1 MPKKGSTT
9 TQTSSPDEFGQQARQ
24 QVWDRAMNLA
34 QQPYQAYNGQRTAGV
49 DPMTTNALNGAAS
62 TIRDFQ
68 NYKPG
73 TLLSGDINAYQNP
86 YQQSVINGVQGD
98 YDRIR
103 QQTSNQVNDAATQ
116 AHAFGGSRHG
126 VAEGIALASTNRDEA
141 SQLAGLRS
149 AGYTDAANRLS
160 ADQARQDAYQTQRL
174 GSAGDL
180 MNLGLSGGGYLRNV
194 QQAGLDANYDNFL
207 RQQGYGAQQL
217 GMLSG
222 TLGGLPQG
230 GTSTNQQSGSGLGG
244 ILGGALSIGSQF
256 LPGGALAGSL
266 SGLFGGGGG
275 FDVGPQEYINPVR

>member
-1 MPKKGSTT
+1 
-9 TQTSSPDEFGQQARQ
+9 
-24 QVWDRAMNLA
+24 MNIA
-34 QQPYQAYNGQRTAGV
+34 NTPYQAYTGQRVAGV
-49 DPMTTNALNGAAS
+49 DPMTTNALNGAAGA
-62 TIRDFQ
+62 IRDFQ
-68 NYKPG
+68 NYTPG

-86 YQQSVINGVQGD
+86 YQQNVINGIQGD

-103 QQTSNQVNDAATQ
+103 QQTSNQVNDAATA

-126 VAEGIALASTNRDEA
+126 VAEGIALANTNRDEA

-174 GSAGDL
+174 GTAGDL

-194 QQAGLDANYDNFL
+194 QQQGLDANYDNFL

-222 TLGGLPQG
+222 TLGALPQG
-230 GTSTNQQSGSGLGG
+230 GTSTQQTPGSGLGG
-244 ILGGALSIGSQF
+244 FVGGALSLGSQF
-256 LPGGALAGSL
+256 LPGGSLAGIL
-266 SGLFGGGGG
+266 GGGALGG
-275 FDVGPQEYINPVR
+275 FADAGPQEYIAPRSV